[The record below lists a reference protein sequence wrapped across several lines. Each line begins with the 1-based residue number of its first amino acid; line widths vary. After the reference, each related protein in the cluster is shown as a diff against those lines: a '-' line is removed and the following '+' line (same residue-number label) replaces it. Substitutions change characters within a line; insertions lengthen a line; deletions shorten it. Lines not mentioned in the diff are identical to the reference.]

1 SGATGPNDPPHISSW
16 KRIVLLVPQTN
27 QATAAV
33 QVEPLKKKEIPS
45 TCTEKNASVGSSRS
59 VKRLLP
65 SFDGDVTKSCGHLL
79 QLSLQR

>member
-1 SGATGPNDPPHISSW
+1 MSVATPESGATGPNDPPHISSW

-45 TCTEKNASVGSSRS
+45 TCTAYKG
-59 VKRLLP
+59 P
-65 SFDGDVTKSCGHLL
+65 YSCYLT
-79 QLSLQR
+79 